1 MTFLRY
7 LTYEK
12 PYIYLYLASFLI
24 SAAVFFTDSNG
35 SLAWETFFYA
45 FALSSTALLGFLLFR
60 YQQTVRV
67 IRQMKSEDDESL
79 SLEGEFARV
88 HIDELNRAHIREMN
102 RIQERQ
108 KDHYDFIVSW
118 FHEIKTPIAVLR
130 LLQQTDMDANSLREE
145 IAKIEN
151 YVDQALYYA
160 KLDSFNQDYDIQ
172 NCDVIQILKEIVK
185 AHSKTFFSKKIRID
199 IQADSLKV
207 QSDPK
212 WLHFIVNQLVTN
224 SLKYTEHGGK
234 ITISA
239 FETPKEKQLLIRDNG
254 IGISQKD
261 LPRIYNRGFT
271 GETGRTYTK
280 STGMGLYL
288 AQQLSNKLGHYISC
302 TSEVGEYTQFIIH
315 FPIDSDPYLRLL
327 ENSPIGEPLRAK
339 TEE

>member
-35 SLAWETFFYA
+35 SWAWGTFFYA
-45 FALSSTALLGFLLFR
+45 FALSSIVLLGFLLFR
-60 YQQTVRV
+60 YQQNVRMT
-67 IRQMKSEDDESL
+67 REMKSGDYDSL
-79 SLEGEFARV
+79 SLEGEFAKAY
-88 HIDELNRAHIREMN
+88 IDEIQKQHIREIN
-102 RIQERQ
+102 QLQDRQ
-108 KDHYDFIVSW
+108 NGHYDFIVSW
-118 FHEIKTPIAVLR
+118 FHEIKTPIAILR

-145 IAKIEN
+145 ITKIEN

-172 NCDVIQILKEIVK
+172 NCDIIKISKEIVK
-185 AHSKTFFSKKIRID
+185 SHSKTFFSKKIRID
-199 IQADSLKV
+199 LQADTLEV

-212 WLHFIVNQLVTN
+212 WLQFIVNQLLIN
-224 SLKYTEHGGK
+224 CLKYTEHGGE
-234 ITISA
+234 IIISVVD
-239 FETPKEKQLLIRDNG
+239 TPKEKQLLIRDNG

-261 LPRIYNRGFT
+261 LPRIFNRGFT
-271 GETGRTYTK
+271 GETGRTHTK

-302 TSEVGEYTQFIIH
+302 TSKVNEFTQFILH
-315 FPIDSDPYLRLL
+315 FPLDSDPYLL
-327 ENSPIGEPLRAK
+327 IQK
-339 TEE
+339 THDE

>member
-12 PYIYLYLASFLI
+12 PYIYLYLTSFLI

-35 SLAWETFFYA
+35 GWEWGTFFYA
-45 FALSSTALLGFLLFR
+45 FALSSIVLLGFLLFR
-60 YQQTVRV
+60 YQQNVRV
-67 IRQMKSEDDESL
+67 IRHMSNDDYDSL
-79 SLEGEFARV
+79 SLEGEFAKA
-88 HIDELNRAHIREMN
+88 HIDDLKKQHIREMN
-102 RIQERQ
+102 QVQDRQ
-108 KDHYDFIVSW
+108 NEHYDFIVSW

-145 IAKIEN
+145 ITKIEN
-151 YVDQALYYA
+151 YVDHALYYA

-172 NCDVIQILKEIVK
+172 NCDIIQISKEMVK
-185 AHSKTFFSKKIRID
+185 AHSKTFFTKKIRID
-199 IQADSLKV
+199 MKANSLDV

-212 WLHFIVNQLVTN
+212 WLQFIVNQLLTN

-239 FETPKEKQLLIRDNG
+239 LETMQEKQLLIQDSG
-254 IGISQKD
+254 MGISQKD
-261 LPRIYNRGFT
+261 LPRIFNRGFT

-302 TSEVGEYTQFIIH
+302 TSEVGVYTQFIIH
-315 FPIDSDPYLRLL
+315 FPKDDDPYLILK
-327 ENSPIGEPLRAK
+327 K
-339 TEE
+339 THDE

>member
-12 PYIYLYLASFLI
+12 PYIYLYLAVFLI

-35 SLAWETFFYA
+35 GWAWGTFFYA
-45 FALSSTALLGFLLFR
+45 FALSSMVLLGFLLFR
-60 YQQTVRV
+60 YQQNVRV
-67 IRQMKSEDDESL
+67 IRQMKSEDYDSL
-79 SLEGEFARV
+79 SLEGEFAKV
-88 HIDELNRAHIREMN
+88 HIDELKKQHIREMN
-102 RIQERQ
+102 RTRDRQ
-108 KDHYDFIVSW
+108 NEHYDFIVSW

-130 LLQQTDMDANSLREE
+130 LLQQTDMDADSLREE

-172 NCDVIQILKEIVK
+172 NCDMIRISKEIVK
-185 AHSKTFFSKKIRID
+185 AHSKTFFSKKIRMD
-199 IQADSLKV
+199 IRAETLVV

-212 WLHFIVNQLVTN
+212 WLQFIVNQLLTN
-224 SLKYTEHGGK
+224 SLKYTEHGGE

-239 FETPKEKQLLIRDNG
+239 FETPQEKQLLIRDNG

-261 LPRIYNRGFT
+261 LPRIFNRGFT
-271 GETGRTYTK
+271 GETGRMYTK

-288 AQQLSNKLGHYISC
+288 AQQLSNKLGHYITCS
-302 TSEVGEYTQFIIH
+302 SEASVYTQFIIH
-315 FPIDSDPYLRLL
+315 FPKDDDPYLLL
-327 ENSPIGEPLRAK
+327 QQK
-339 TEE
+339 TQ

>member
-12 PYIYLYLASFLI
+12 PYIYLYLAVFLI

-35 SLAWETFFYA
+35 AWAWGTFFYA
-45 FALSSTALLGFLLFR
+45 FALSSMVLLGFLLFR
-60 YQQTVRV
+60 YQQNVRV
-67 IRQMKSEDDESL
+67 IRQMKSEDYDSL
-79 SLEGEFARV
+79 SLEGEFAKAHV
-88 HIDELNRAHIREMN
+88 DELKKQHIREMN
-102 RIQERQ
+102 RNRDRQ
-108 KDHYDFIVSW
+108 NEHYDFIVSW

-130 LLQQTDMDANSLREE
+130 LLQQTDMDADSLREE
-145 IAKIEN
+145 ITKIEN

-172 NCDVIQILKEIVK
+172 NCDMIRISKEIVK
-185 AHSKTFFSKKIRID
+185 AHSKTFFSKKIRMD
-199 IQADSLKV
+199 IQAETLAV

-212 WLHFIVNQLVTN
+212 WLQFIVNQLLTN
-224 SLKYTEHGGK
+224 SLKYTEHGGE

-239 FETPKEKQLLIRDNG
+239 FETPQEKQLLIRDNG

-261 LPRIYNRGFT
+261 LPRIFNRGFT

-288 AQQLSNKLGHYISC
+288 AQQLSNKLGHYITC
-302 TSEVGEYTQFIIH
+302 TSEASVYTQFIIH
-315 FPIDSDPYLRLL
+315 FPKDDDPYLLL
-327 ENSPIGEPLRAK
+327 QQK
-339 TEE
+339 TQ